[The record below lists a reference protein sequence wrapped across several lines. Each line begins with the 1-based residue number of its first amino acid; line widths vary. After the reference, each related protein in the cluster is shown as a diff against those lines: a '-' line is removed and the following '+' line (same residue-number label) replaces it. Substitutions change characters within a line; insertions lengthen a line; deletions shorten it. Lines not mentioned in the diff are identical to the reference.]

1 MCCSRDV
8 QEPGLPLFPD
18 DTRWAE
24 PDMMVPRWWPLA
36 VFAFTPPAAAAP
48 SSTVLNNIRHEY
60 QRLNN
65 CGPVTALTVLGYY
78 GTSVSQ
84 TQAAAALKDGSN
96 DPQVTSL
103 ELAAYLGRFG
113 LQSVIR
119 YAGDVEVVREL
130 VSRGL
135 PVVVQQRLQSGSNVA
150 HFRTVYGY
158 SAGRFLVSDPL
169 RGPNLSLT
177 TAEFTELWRYY
188 NGEYLVAFPP
198 AKGGLV
204 REAMGSDW
212 NVTANWQHAKLH
224 GEEDVKARP
233 NDPFAWWGLGK
244 ANLRLGNIQAATA
257 NFDRAVQ
264 IGVPTQYYVYRQE
277 AFEAWTQM
285 GQHQKTLTWTQR
297 GLRVDPVSKELL
309 RFRNLAGQALD
320 S

>member
-1 MCCSRDV
+1 MRLS
-8 QEPGLPLFPD
+8 G
-18 DTRWAE
+18 
-24 PDMMVPRWWPLA
+24 WWPLA
-36 VFAFTPPAAAAP
+36 ALAFTTAVSAAP
-48 SSTVLNNIRHEY
+48 ASATLKNIRHEY

-65 CGPVTALTVLGYY
+65 CGPVTALTLLGYY

-84 TQAAAALKDGSN
+84 TQAANSLKDGPN

-119 YAGDVEVVREL
+119 YAGDVDLVREL

-135 PVVVQQRLQSGSNVA
+135 PVVVQQRLQRGSNVA

-169 RGPNLSLT
+169 RGPSLSLT

-198 AKGGLV
+198 NKAEVV
-204 REAMGSDW
+204 RGVLGSDW

-224 GEEDVKARP
+224 GEEDVRARP

-244 ANLRLGNIQAATA
+244 ANLRLGNLQAATA

-264 IGVPTQYYVYRQE
+264 IGVPSEYYVYRQE
-277 AFEAWTQM
+277 AFEAWTQL

-320 S
+320 SSGEGV